1 MTKNTKELI
10 RYIFFGAITVGINI
24 LLLKIFIDLGVY
36 YILSNII
43 SYFIAVVIN
52 YIFNKYYVFKNF
64 ETKKTKVINKQF
76 LKFIGMRMISLILD
90 NFLFYICVSILQYP
104 IYLSRIVLTII
115 IIALTFIINKFFIFV
130 NK

>member
-1 MTKNTKELI
+1 MTKDAKELI
-10 RYIFFGAITVGINI
+10 RYLFFGAITVRINI
-24 LLLKIFIDLGVY
+24 LLLKLFIDLGVY

-43 SYFIAVVIN
+43 SYFIAVIIN
-52 YIFNKYYVFKNF
+52 YIFNKYYVFKSF
-64 ETKKTKVINKQF
+64 EIKKTKIINEQF
-76 LKFIGMRMISLILD
+76 LKFVGMRVVSLILD

-115 IIALTFIINKFFIFV
+115 IIALTFILNKFFIFV

>member
-1 MTKNTKELI
+1 MTKDAKELI
-10 RYIFFGAITVGINI
+10 RYLFFGTITVGINI
-24 LLLKIFIDLGVY
+24 LLLKLFIDLGVY

-52 YIFNKYYVFKNF
+52 YIFNKYYVFKSF
-64 ETKKTKVINKQF
+64 EIKKTKIINEQF
-76 LKFIGMRMISLILD
+76 LKFVGMRIVSLILD

-115 IIALTFIINKFFIFV
+115 IIALTFILNKFFIFV

>member
-90 NFLFYICVSILQYP
+90 NFLFYICVSI
-104 IYLSRIVLTII
+104 
-115 IIALTFIINKFFIFV
+115 
-130 NK
+130 